1 MAVLQVVGLDE
12 IPKFLEEMGLLPQE
26 IAKIPE
32 AYVANLK
39 QPKQLERISPIGDK
53 AEVPETL
60 KGIGT
65 PKTGNVREW
74 DDQDRQAWAA
84 MTPQRKKGL
93 GGEQPNPGNGTGRG
107 AEGGK
112 AAGRKEL
119 NQPGSAWAST
129 RAGQLVDNVSV
140 LPIVFFTCL
149 TSLAPIAEEFE
160 PSGGWFSYLREI
172 FPAEE

>member
-1 MAVLQVVGLDE
+1 MQERL
-12 IPKFLEEMGLLPQE
+12 LEGTS
-26 IAKIPE
+26 AGWTNGTFAARNCKNTE

-84 MTPQRKKGL
+84 MRPQRKK
-93 GGEQPNPGNGTGRG
+93 
-107 AEGGK
+107 
-112 AAGRKEL
+112 
-119 NQPGSAWAST
+119 
-129 RAGQLVDNVSV
+129 D
-140 LPIVFFTCL
+140 
-149 TSLAPIAEEFE
+149 
-160 PSGGWFSYLREI
+160 GWRTAK
-172 FPAEE
+172 P